1 MDNKIALVYSNGE
14 YTVNI
19 NGTLMHKGN
28 DAEEMFEKFQNV
40 IKNNSIRETTSW
52 EYIKD
57 RINELNLREV
67 KINEDYKTIEF
78 QSIKYFHN
86 INKLYNIAGDSMV
99 ELAGAYNLLY
109 FILEMNKAGYLR
121 DSQDLVD
128 ICMVAMDNKANYR
141 YYDTNFIIT
150 SAMFNYG
157 VAEYNFATG
166 KIHKGVSIEK
176 STFEEFKKYVL
187 CNIGNSD
194 IV

>member
-176 STFEEFKKYVL
+176 RTFEEFKKYVF
-187 CNIGNSD
+187 GVFD
-194 IV
+194 K

>member
-28 DAEEMFEKFQNV
+28 DAEEMFEKSQNV

-176 STFEEFKKYVL
+176 STFEEFKKYVF
-187 CNIGNSD
+187 GVFD
-194 IV
+194 K

>member
-86 INKLYNIAGDSMV
+86 INKLYNIARDSMV

-176 STFEEFKKYVL
+176 STFEEFKKYVF
-187 CNIGNSD
+187 GVFD
-194 IV
+194 K

>member
-176 STFEEFKKYVL
+176 STFEEFRKYVF
-187 CNIGNSD
+187 GVFD
-194 IV
+194 K

>member
-57 RINELNLREV
+57 RINELNLRKV

-176 STFEEFKKYVL
+176 STFEEFKKYVF
-187 CNIGNSD
+187 GVFD
-194 IV
+194 K

>member
-1 MDNKIALVYSNGE
+1 MDNKIALVYLNGE

-57 RINELNLREV
+57 RINELNLREA

-150 SAMFNYG
+150 SATFNYG

-166 KIHKGVSIEK
+166 KIHRGVSIEK
-176 STFEEFKKYVL
+176 GTFEEFKKYVF
-187 CNIGNSD
+187 GVFSK
-194 IV
+194 

>member
-1 MDNKIALVYSNGE
+1 MDNKIALVYLNGE

-166 KIHKGVSIEK
+166 KIHRGVSIEK
-176 STFEEFKKYVL
+176 GTFEEFKKYVF
-187 CNIGNSD
+187 GVFSK
-194 IV
+194 

>member
-40 IKNNSIRETTSW
+40 IKNNSIIETTSW

-176 STFEEFKKYVL
+176 STFEEFKKYVFGVF
-187 CNIGNSD
+187 NK
-194 IV
+194 

>member
-176 STFEEFKKYVL
+176 STFEEFKKYVF
-187 CNIGNSD
+187 GDRKS
-194 IV
+194 VV

>member
-176 STFEEFKKYVL
+176 NTFEEFKKYVF
-187 CNIGNSD
+187 GVFD
-194 IV
+194 K

>member
-176 STFEEFKKYVL
+176 STFEEFKKYVF
-187 CNIGNSD
+187 GVFD
-194 IV
+194 K

>member
-1 MDNKIALVYSNGE
+1 MDNKIALVYLNGE

-19 NGTLMHKGN
+19 NGTLIHKGN

-57 RINELNLREV
+57 RINELNLREA

-176 STFEEFKKYVL
+176 STFEEFKKYVF
-187 CNIGNSD
+187 GVFD
-194 IV
+194 K